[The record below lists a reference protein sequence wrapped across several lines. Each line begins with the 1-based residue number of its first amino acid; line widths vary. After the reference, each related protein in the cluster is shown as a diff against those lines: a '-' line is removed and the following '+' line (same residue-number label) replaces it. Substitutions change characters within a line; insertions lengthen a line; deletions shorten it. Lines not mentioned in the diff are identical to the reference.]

1 MINLNKSGVSFF
13 EIGGDLIELESEYRY
28 GSGNISAKKRK
39 QQRATARDVK
49 SIGKDLS
56 KISKQVDN
64 IHVWGPAESI
74 GFGIGVWV
82 GIGFAIATLPVT
94 QADSPLIGPAD
105 AAWLAASLRFMNK
118 STSTGRNIGGY
129 VDEQMGWD

>member
-1 MINLNKSGVSFF
+1 MMYINSPGKSFF
-13 EIGGDLIELESEYRY
+13 EIGGELIELEADYRY
-28 GSGNISAKKRK
+28 ATGQSNASKRK

-49 SIGKDLS
+49 SIGKDLG

-64 IHVWGPAESI
+64 VHTWGPAESI

-82 GIGFAIATLPVT
+82 GVSFAVASFPVT

-105 AAWLAASLRFMNK
+105 AAWLAASLRFMKK
-118 STSTGRNIGGY
+118 STTTGRQIGSY